1 MSERESDMERVSGF
15 KREREGTVNVY
26 ERERERERERE
37 SFFTI
42 RLKSGSYKFP
52 KLFAINFASG
62 DENLERIE

>member
-26 ERERERERERE
+26 ARERERE